1 MSIALKRITSKK
13 ELEIIGELY
22 ISAFCAEERREFT
35 QLQEL
40 LLHPHCVIN
49 QIIFRDA
56 IAGFCIYW
64 QFDSFLFL
72 EHFAIEPEL
81 RGQKIGEQV
90 LILLKEMHQKP
101 IILEVEPATDVNSV
115 RRIKFYERN
124 GYYLLPVKYRQP
136 SYDGIKPSLDLL
148 LMSNMAEIA
157 DTIVKRYISD
167 IHKEV
172 YGVKS

>member
-13 ELEIIGELY
+13 ELETIGELY
-22 ISAFCAEERREFT
+22 ISAFPAEERREFT

-40 LLHPHCVIN
+40 LHQAQCEFHKVFCGDTL
-49 QIIFRDA
+49 
-56 IAGFCIYW
+56 AGFCIFW
-64 QFDSFLFL
+64 QFDAFLFL

-90 LILLKEMHQKP
+90 LTLLKEMHPKP

-136 SYDGIKPSLDLL
+136 SYDGIKPSLDLH
-148 LMSNMAEIA
+148 LMSSVSHWQGAA
-157 DTIVKRYISD
+157 LRDVIVQ
-167 IHKEV
+167 IHRTV
-172 YGVKS
+172 YGSE